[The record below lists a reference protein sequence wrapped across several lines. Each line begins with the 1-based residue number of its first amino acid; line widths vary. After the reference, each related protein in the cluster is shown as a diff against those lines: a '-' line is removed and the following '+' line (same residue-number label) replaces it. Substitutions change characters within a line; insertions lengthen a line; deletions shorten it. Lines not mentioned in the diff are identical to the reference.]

1 MRVKNYLCVDF
12 AFFLTEFKYIEI
24 KELTIMHKI
33 SIAAFLTVFISLM
46 FLVEP
51 VNAEEIHFSND
62 VYTLKYSAIAPQT
75 EGYGNEY
82 FLKNED
88 VGKWTKMIGVYYYP
102 KESNPLKFAENFDK
116 TVENTENSVLLK
128 LIENK
133 KADKAAISFL
143 VNGCENA
150 KKYFEYNI
158 YKFEKS
164 PVKGMVVLKYA
175 VKHYFTNNDEIKSI
189 AENIKKE
196 NDKYLETIITS
207 PIPTI
212 IEKNIPAHE

>member
-1 MRVKNYLCVDF
+1 MYRTL
-12 AFFLTEFKYIEI
+12 
-24 KELTIMHKI
+24 KELKIMYKI
-33 SIAAFLTVFISLM
+33 SIIAFLTVFISLM

-51 VNAEEIHFSND
+51 VKAEEIHFNND
-62 VYTLKYSAIAPQT
+62 IYTLKYSGLAPQT

-88 VGKWTKMIGVYYYP
+88 VGNWTKMIGVYYYP

-116 TVENTENSVLLK
+116 TIENTENSLLLK

-133 KADKAAISFL
+133 KSDKAAISFL

-150 KKYFEYNI
+150 KKYFEYDI
-158 YKFEKS
+158 YKFEKN
-164 PVKGMVVLKYA
+164 PEKGMVVLKYA
-175 VKHYFTNNDEIKSI
+175 VKYYFTNNEEIKTI

-196 NDKYLETIITS
+196 NDKYLETIIS
-207 PIPTI
+207 SAIPAI
-212 IEKNIPAHE
+212 IEKDILVRE